1 MVPYKNIIAISDEAE
16 ERVEIIEESDCIGG
30 AAWSRYHYLSS
41 SPLIISSKVMG
52 NFTRYML
59 KVGES
64 RLKLTPPF
72 PSAGI
77 ESIFVRDTTI
87 EITYV
92 GLGGG
97 GVGATIC
104 RALAEDVLEYDVTD
118 AGGSKMSRGTITL
131 PKRKRVIIG
140 VDDTDTT
147 EEGATWSLAHN
158 ICRRVDDKDARYVS
172 HSIVQLYPVEAKTQN
187 CVATVVEFA
196 CTDDPSGSFRRL
208 LQRYTLSDETGMA
221 VLSKFDAKKMEEFGK
236 RCKKMEVRKEEAIKV
251 AEENGVILEMDKRGI
266 IGAVAAIP
274 YFARPEASIVL

>member
-1 MVPYKNIIAISDEAE
+1 
-16 ERVEIIEESDCIGG
+16 
-30 AAWSRYHYLSS
+30 
-41 SPLIISSKVMG
+41 
-52 NFTRYML
+52 
-59 KVGES
+59 
-64 RLKLTPPF
+64 LKLTPPF